1 MGGILEGGI
10 GNAEGGKKRGR
21 GAQKRWR
28 LEQPGFWFG
37 DHIYRA
43 CGKEELL
50 GQFEFKES

>member
-1 MGGILEGGI
+1 MGRQGDWESGELGDWEMWG
-10 GNAEGGKKRGR
+10 
-21 GAQKRWR
+21 

-43 CGKEELL
+43 SGKEELL